1 MKYKTII
8 PWLALAA
15 IVFGCVPKRYEWSPD
30 GQWMTVISN
39 DGLSFADADGKL
51 LPGTIK
57 GVNAATWFGD
67 SKRLLVCRQSEATT
81 WAQISPLLTA
91 EQSSEIAEAARL
103 AGDILMNF
111 DWKTADPK
119 NPWQALETAI
129 VNQETQAKRDTSI
142 YQSMG
147 AVIGIYMREHAD
159 DALRQK
165 VPPDRWKELM
175 ELTQTVNSVEVF
187 SFDANGPKPGATV
200 MTTLWDVRE
209 LRVSPT
215 GNAAVVVTKGQMPNS
230 WSDEDQACD
239 LWLVATDGGRPAAK
253 IATFASWYP
262 DWSPDGR
269 DILFVRTPQ
278 APASKETTLGS
289 LSRIRAIDQNGKF
302 LDQPQGPEDLVG
314 LIYSEF
320 SRVRCLKDGRII
332 FATVQVTLPA
342 TSGDMPQRPQLF
354 EFDPGKLTTVSRL
367 LSRQSAEDIGDS
379 AQYFEVSPDDSR
391 VCIPDGTGKVTV
403 VDLGSGLV
411 TTVQDKPVPIDNNQG
426 SLVTVPAWRSADEL
440 TFAAPG
446 DQQGNTKVM
455 LWSIS
460 KNSGKVLS
468 ADWPAQMTQQHPPA
482 TQP

>member
-8 PWLALAA
+8 PCLAVAA

-57 GVNAATWFGD
+57 GVNVATWFGD
-67 SKRLLVCRQSEATT
+67 SRRLLVSRQSEATT
-81 WAQISPLLTA
+81 WAQISPLLTP
-91 EQSSEIAEAARL
+91 EQSNEIAEAARH
-103 AGDILMNF
+103 AGDTLTNF

-119 NPWQALETAI
+119 NPWGSVETAI
-129 VNQETQAKRDTSI
+129 VNQETKAKRDTSI

-147 AVIGIYMREHAD
+147 AAIGIFMREHAD

-165 VPPDRWKELM
+165 IPPERWKDLM
-175 ELTQTVNSVEVF
+175 ELTQTVNSVEVYT
-187 SFDANGPKPGATV
+187 FDSNGLKLGATV

-215 GNAAVVVTKGQMPNS
+215 GNAAIVVTQGQMANS
-230 WSDEDQACD
+230 WKGEDHAND
-239 LWLVATDGGRPAAK
+239 LWIGATSGNQPAQK
-253 IATFASWYP
+253 MVSLTSQYP
-262 DWSPDGR
+262 DWSSDGR
-269 DILFVRTPQ
+269 DIVFVRASQPPEGNQVVLGTLNRMPVIGDDGAILKAPQ
-278 APASKETTLGS
+278 AP
-289 LSRIRAIDQNGKF
+289 
-302 LDQPQGPEDLVG
+302 VG
-314 LIYSEF
+314 VAGLLYSEL
-320 SRVRCLKDGRII
+320 SRVRCLKDGQII
-332 FATVQVTLPA
+332 FASAAVTLPA
-342 TSGDMPQRPQLF
+342 TPGDMPQRPLLF
-354 EFDPGKLTTVSRL
+354 CLNPQISPSVHCLIT
-367 LSRQSAEDIGDS
+367 QQAAQQIGDA
-379 AQYFEVSPDDSR
+379 AQYFEVSPDESR

-403 VDLGSGLV
+403 VDLASGVV
-411 TTVQDKPVPIDNNQG
+411 TTVQDKPVLVDNDKG

-446 DQQGNTKVM
+446 DQKGTTNVV

-468 ADWPAQMTQQHPPA
+468 ADWPAGMTPQKTAA